1 MESLFEFFVF
11 IVLEFGSKSL
21 LQNSFL
27 LLLVLK
33 IDGHIL
39 RKKSRLLNQLQ
50 VGVVLKLAE
59 QVNEGLFVVVVALNR
74 KFVVLNVLLAVEGDG
89 SGLDLALLE
98 IDFVTA
104 QNDGD
109 VGSAD
114 TSNIS
119 VPVGNVLVSHSRSD
133 IEHNDGSLASDTA
146 QQKKIGIN
154 TRVTP
159 FKRLIENNYKLTSNR
174 HAKYRTSLDRQY
186 PTEELKKSQMLF
198 AKSIRLKRTMLNTI

>member
-1 MESLFEFFVF
+1 M
-11 IVLEFGSKSL
+11 
-21 LQNSFL
+21 
-27 LLLVLK
+27 LK